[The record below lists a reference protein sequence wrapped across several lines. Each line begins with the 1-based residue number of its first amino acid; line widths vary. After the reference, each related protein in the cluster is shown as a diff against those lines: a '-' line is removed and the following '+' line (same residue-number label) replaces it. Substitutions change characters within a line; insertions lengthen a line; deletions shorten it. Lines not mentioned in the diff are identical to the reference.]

1 MNKSFFLLLLTLC
14 SYSSF
19 SQRLLTSWSQQNIDN
34 YTKEMYDE
42 AQKLTESELLTKNLN
57 DKSWSAVFLTLN
69 ASINNYSKDST
80 YLKALAEQV
89 ANNTETKLE
98 GTSRLIIW
106 DRIITGDITFE
117 GKGLV
122 VDNDL
127 FKVGG
132 RANQILQNLTK
143 KNFGFVTIN
152 STSNELEELKS
163 KWLKFLTN
171 NAVEEYKPVEYK
183 KSKIPEISSLT
194 AVHALIISL
203 QGNSKKD
210 FITKSCLKKVYK
222 LDEMPKEKGSSASYC
237 NPDTYT
243 FSYLGMLFGDKTYDE
258 TKDAKWWQNFWDTNH
273 NKLAWNSESGIYEV
287 KN

>member
-1 MNKSFFLLLLTLC
+1 MNKSFFLLLLTFC

-19 SQRLLTSWSQQNIDN
+19 SQRLLTSWSQQNIEN

-42 AQKLTESELLTKNLN
+42 AQKLTTSQLLTKNLN

-69 ASINNYSKDST
+69 ASINNYSKDSA

-89 ANNTETKLE
+89 VNNTETKLE

-122 VDNDL
+122 IDNDL

-132 RANQILQNLTK
+132 RANQILQNLTN

-152 STSNELEELKS
+152 STSKDLKELKNN
-163 KWLKFLTN
+163 WLKFLTN
-171 NAVEEYKPVEYK
+171 TAIEEYKPAEYK
-183 KSKIPEISSLT
+183 NSKIPEISGLD

-210 FITKSCLKKVYK
+210 LITKSCLKKVYK

-243 FSYLGMLFGDKTYDE
+243 FLYLGMLFGDKTYDE